1 MEINTALHIPVQ
13 RVAASR
19 INEVDF
25 DHLEFGQHNTDHM
38 LVCDFAAGRW
48 QKPKIIPFQNFSLS
62 PTALGL
68 HYGQTIFEGMKA
80 FRMEDGR
87 VNIFR
92 PQKHYERLLRSAERL
107 CMPVVSYEVFVEGLR
122 QLAALEKEWIPAIS
136 GGALYIRPF
145 IIATEARLG
154 VKISEEYR
162 YAIVCSPSGAYYPR
176 PLRVKIERQFVRAA
190 SGGTGYAKCGGNYGG
205 AFYPAQKAKEQ
216 GFDQVLWTDGAENK
230 YLEESGTMNVFF
242 VLQGKLVTPPL
253 SDSILDGVTRDS
265 LIQLAKKANI
275 TVEERRIS
283 VDELQHAFEKGT
295 ITEAFGSGTA
305 AVVSPIR
312 TIGIDGIDYSLPNGN
327 GRQGLALSLRIDL
340 DDIRYGRT
348 TDHFGWNMP
357 C

>member
-1 MEINTALHIPVQ
+1 METSTALHIPVQ
-13 RVAASR
+13 RAAASR
-19 INEVDF
+19 IHEVDF
-25 DHLEFGQHNTDHM
+25 NHLEFGQHNTDHM
-38 LVCDFAAGRW
+38 LCCDYAAGRW

-62 PTALGL
+62 PASLGL

-80 FRMEDGR
+80 FRMVDGR
-87 VNIFR
+87 INIFR
-92 PQKHYERLLRSAERL
+92 PRKHYERMTRSAERL
-107 CMPVVSYEVFVEGLR
+107 CMPVVSYELFAEGLH
-122 QLAALEKEWIPAIS
+122 QLVELDKEWIPAIA

-162 YAIVCSPSGAYYPR
+162 YAVVCSPSGAYYPR

-190 SGGTGYAKCGGNYGG
+190 AGGTGYAKCGGNYGG

-216 GFDQVLWTDGAENK
+216 GFDQVLWTDGTENN
-230 YLEESGTMNVFF
+230 YLEESGTMNIFF
-242 VLQGKLVTPPL
+242 VIRNKLVTPPL

-265 LIQLAKKANI
+265 LIGLAKRANI

-283 VDELQHAFEKGT
+283 VEELQHSFENGA

-305 AVVSPIR
+305 AVISPIR
-312 TIGIDGIDYSLPNGN
+312 AIGIDGIDYPLPDGN
-327 GRQGLALSLRIDL
+327 GKQGLALSLRLDL

-348 TDHFGWNMP
+348 IDPLGWNMTF
-357 C
+357 